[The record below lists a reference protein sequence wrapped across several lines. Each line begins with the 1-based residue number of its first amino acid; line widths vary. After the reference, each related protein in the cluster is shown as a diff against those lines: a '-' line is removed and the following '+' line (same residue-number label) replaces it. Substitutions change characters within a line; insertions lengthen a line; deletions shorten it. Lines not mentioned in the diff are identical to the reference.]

1 MPNFLLAIFFL
12 FAIMTGSISPV
23 HATEKATC
31 EIKSINGTTVLL
43 DCGAQAKKFNDVKT
57 VTVKKTK
64 KNDLLPG
71 C

>member
-1 MPNFLLAIFFL
+1 MPKFLSAIFFL
-12 FAIMTGSISPV
+12 FAVMTNSLSP
-23 HATEKATC
+23 ANAAENATC
-31 EIKSINGTTVLL
+31 EITSINGTTVVL